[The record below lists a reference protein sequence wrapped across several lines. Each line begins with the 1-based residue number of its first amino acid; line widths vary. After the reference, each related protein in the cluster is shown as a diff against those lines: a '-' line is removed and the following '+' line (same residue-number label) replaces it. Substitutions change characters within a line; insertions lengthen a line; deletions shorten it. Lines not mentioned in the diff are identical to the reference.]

1 MNQLGESESQGLPP
15 LERQVGESSSSDGM
29 MPTRVFGDLEIEN
42 DLASRCSSTVAN
54 LNSIKAVFSVVMGS
68 NAEVTHGIDNRDFGF
83 TDDMVVSSATTV
95 IKSPILKDVSLIL
108 CQHPWVVQN

>member
-1 MNQLGESESQGLPP
+1 M
-15 LERQVGESSSSDGM
+15 GESSSSDGT

-42 DLASRCSSTVAN
+42 DSASRCSSTVAN
-54 LNSIKAVFSVVMGS
+54 LNFVKAVFSMVTGFD
-68 NAEVTHGIDNRDFGF
+68 AEVTHGIGNGDFGF
-83 TDDMVVSSATTV
+83 TNDMVVSSVTTV

>member
-1 MNQLGESESQGLPP
+1 M
-15 LERQVGESSSSDGM
+15 GESSSSDGT

-42 DLASRCSSTVAN
+42 DSASRCSSTVAN
-54 LNSIKAVFSVVMGS
+54 LNFVKAVFSMVTGFD
-68 NAEVTHGIDNRDFGF
+68 AEVTHGIGNRDFGF
-83 TDDMVVSSATTV
+83 TNDMVVSSVTTV

>member
-1 MNQLGESESQGLPP
+1 M
-15 LERQVGESSSSDGM
+15 GESSSSDGT

-42 DLASRCSSTVAN
+42 DSASRCSSTVAN
-54 LNSIKAVFSVVMGS
+54 LNFVKAVFSMVTGFDV
-68 NAEVTHGIDNRDFGF
+68 EVTHGIGNRDFGF
-83 TDDMVVSSATTV
+83 TNDMVVSSVTTV

>member
-1 MNQLGESESQGLPP
+1 M
-15 LERQVGESSSSDGM
+15 GESSSSDVT

-42 DLASRCSSTVAN
+42 DSASRCSSTVAN
-54 LNSIKAVFSVVMGS
+54 LNFVKAVFSMVTGFD
-68 NAEVTHGIDNRDFGF
+68 AEVTHGIGNRDFGF
-83 TDDMVVSSATTV
+83 TNDMVVSSVTTV

>member
-1 MNQLGESESQGLPP
+1 
-15 LERQVGESSSSDGM
+15 M

-42 DLASRCSSTVAN
+42 DSASRCCSTVAN
-54 LNSIKAVFSVVMGS
+54 LNSVKAVFSVVMGS
-68 NAEVTHGIDNRDFGF
+68 NAEVTHGIGNRDFGF

-108 CQHPWVVQN
+108 C